1 MHFCALHLTLVLLST
16 IMTGQSV
23 FSQEDGVILDDDG
36 GGGSLSSTNTGVVTK
51 EQTNATLVVIKPSDD
66 NTTMTSDS
74 ISNNNITTDA
84 IPTASPS
91 SATTN
96 TTTVEDNGPQ
106 HRDSEATDSFL
117 DMVYWE
123 VKPFIFKNEDG
134 EMDGIIPRIIHQGDT
149 YCNRNP
155 NTTFM
160 RFRKRFEDRH
170 LFQAAVYDGNLDAE
184 NVSRSRAFWTP
195 VIAHSHKIEK
205 DFLKRNN
212 VQLFQLFNS
221 KEIAV
226 ILPRYMISLPNKIL
240 RGILS
245 CQQIFVIAVLLAI
258 LFGIFVWAIEHYRND
273 CFPKS
278 FFQGMGKGLWWSLV
292 SMTTVGYGDVV
303 PSSPMGRTVA
313 LVWLFIG
320 MMIGCVM
327 TATMTD
333 IVSGVSDLGVRGKIV
348 AVLENSNEEKVAEK
362 DFRAKVLPA
371 HSYEQALEFVRKGKA
386 YAAMINADVAA
397 WYLEEIQDDNNDMP
411 LRIVMKLPAFLTINC
426 IMPRNV
432 SKELR
437 QIFGCMYNMRDEVYS
452 HSVEDYRRYL
462 HTETL
467 YIGSVTELF
476 YQNVYIRLLSV
487 LVLGLIVIGNT
498 LDIVRYFMKQL
509 DVGGETFV

>member
-1 MHFCALHLTLVLLST
+1 MAWKFVLSEDSGGDTTTTETSTTALTDNNST
-16 IMTGQSV
+16 ANTTSTG
-23 FSQEDGVILDDDG
+23 G
-36 GGGSLSSTNTGVVTK
+36 
-51 EQTNATLVVIKPSDD
+51 NAT
-66 NTTMTSDS
+66 
-74 ISNNNITTDA
+74 
-84 IPTASPS
+84 
-91 SATTN
+91 ATTIEN
-96 TTTVEDNGPQ
+96 SAFNNKHNHVDETAGLA
-106 HRDSEATDSFL
+106 SYL
-117 DMVYWE
+117 DVVYWE
-123 VKPFIFKNEDG
+123 VKPFIFENEDG
-134 EMDGIIPRIIHQGDT
+134 ELDGIIPRIIHQGDT
-149 YCNRNP
+149 YCNRGINS
-155 NTTFM
+155 TFM
-160 RFRKRFEDRH
+160 RFHKKFADRH
-170 LFQAAVYDGNLDAE
+170 AFQSAVHVDNLE
-184 NVSRSRAFWTP
+184 VHNVTKQRSFWAP
-195 VIAHSHKIEK
+195 VIAHSHRIEK
-205 DFLKRNN
+205 NFLKRNN
-212 VQLFQLFNS
+212 VQLFQLFKSN
-221 KEIAV
+221 EIAV

-258 LFGIFVWAIEHYRND
+258 LFGIFVWVIEHYRND

-278 FFQGMGKGLWWSLV
+278 FFHGMGKGLWWSLV

-348 AVLENSNEEKVAEK
+348 AVLEDSNEEKVAQK

-397 WYLEEIQDDNNDMP
+397 WYLEEIQDDDNDMP
-411 LRIVMKLPAFLTINC
+411 LRIVMKLPAFLNINC
-426 IMPRNV
+426 IMSRNV
-432 SKELR
+432 SKEVR
-437 QIFGCMYNMRDEVYS
+437 DIFSCMYKMRDEVYS

-467 YIGSVTELF
+467 YIGSVTDLF
-476 YQNVYIRLLSV
+476 YQNIYIRLLSV

-498 LDIVRYFMKQL
+498 LDIVRYFMKHL
-509 DVGGETFV
+509 DVGDETFV